1 MTAFLDARS
10 DDVPEEIT
18 SSVCVVGAGAAGIT
32 LARSLSDTLS
42 DVVLVE
48 AGGFRIDGA
57 TQQLFSGQQL
67 GLPYYNLLACR
78 LRYFGGTT
86 NHWSGYCR
94 ANDLI
99 DYEGRPALDL
109 PRWPVTHD
117 DLAPY
122 IEQAGKALGIQA
134 LHFQPAEALK
144 AKGVD
149 PKDLAEE
156 QSDVLQTKNFLFA
169 RNMRLGPRNREAIE
183 ADPNIRP
190 IQYLNLTHIQLTP
203 NGRSVDHLVC
213 KTLTGKTVIL
223 RARTYVMCCHGI
235 ENARL
240 LLASNDVLPF
250 GIANASDHVGRYF
263 MDHTH
268 FRASRFVP
276 SPAFPMLYN
285 RRYAENYG
293 LNANLSFTDA
303 FTRDAGLLQYYC
315 RFNPV
320 YYAPH
325 TTDALRDI
333 RADMMEPGDI
343 DFLRDVATVTG
354 DIVGVSK
361 DIFLRLGLRADQP
374 DYYEMEHRLEQAPNP
389 DSRVVLSDRTDALG
403 SRIADLDWRIN
414 DNDVDSFRRGQTL
427 MGQELA
433 ALGWGRVI
441 EEDITRPLVEARI
454 AGHYH
459 HIGTTRM
466 SEDAL
471 DGVVDADCRVHGV
484 NNLYVAGS
492 SIFPTA
498 GYSGPTMMI
507 MAFAMRLAD
516 HLKQELA

>member
-10 DDVPEEIT
+10 DDVPLEIT
-18 SSVCVVGAGAAGIT
+18 ASVCVIGSGAAGIT
-32 LARSLSDTLS
+32 LARNLSDTLS
-42 DVVLVE
+42 DVVLVK
-48 AGGFRIDGA
+48 AGDFRIDGS
-57 TQQLFSGQQL
+57 TQQLFSGKQL
-67 GLPYYNLLACR
+67 GLPYYNLLTCR

-99 DYEGRPALDL
+99 DYEGRPELDL

-122 IEQAGKALGIQA
+122 IEQASQTLGIEA
-134 LHFQPAEALK
+134 LHFQPAEALRS
-144 AKGVD
+144 KGID
-149 PKDLAEE
+149 PSNLAEE
-156 QSDVLQTKNFLFA
+156 QSDVLLTKNFLFGSKI
-169 RNMRLGPRNREAIE
+169 RLGPHNREGIE
-183 ADPNIRP
+183 NDPNIRP
-190 IQYLNLTHIQLTP
+190 VNNLNLTHIQLTP
-203 NGRSVDHLVC
+203 DGRSVDHLVG
-213 KTLTGKTVIL
+213 KTLTGKTVIM
-223 RARTYVMCCHGI
+223 RARKYVLCCHGI

-240 LLASNDVLPF
+240 LLASNDVQRV
-250 GIANASDHVGRYF
+250 GIANDADHVGRYF

-276 SPAFPMLYN
+276 SPAFPRLYN
-285 RRYAENYG
+285 RRYAANYD

-303 FTRDAGLLQYYC
+303 FTRESRLLQYYC

-320 YYAPH
+320 YYTAR
-325 TTDALRDI
+325 TTDALRDL
-333 RADMMEPGDI
+333 RSDMMEPGDL

-354 DIVGVSK
+354 EIAGVSK

-389 DSRVVLSDRTDALG
+389 DSRVVLSDRRDALG

-414 DNDVDSFRRGQTL
+414 DNDVDSFRRGQAL

-433 ALGWGRVI
+433 ALGWGRVV

-466 SEDAL
+466 SEDAN
-471 DGVVDADCRVHGV
+471 DGVVDATCRVHGV
-484 NNLYVAGS
+484 ENLYVGGS